1 VSKPGPKG
9 FSMYS
14 VVLSLGRFV
23 LGVGRGSGIITRT
36 IRNQVVKNE
45 KEVSMGVASQAAKT
59 IKAGYHS
66 VADKV
71 KGLFGA
77 KSSKSK
83 INGGFKNV
91 GDIFINSDNFKK
103 AAEVIKE
110 MKSKIT
116 VGHVVDGASIIFLLS
131 QLKSSSDGAKIA
143 TAVEAKEI
151 LGSDVLADTAYV
163 SMMLTTKDP
172 IKLMHAAEHFANII
186 GMSVQQVYVLIQLI
200 NTVSEMKDELN
211 IGLLDDIVNIK
222 YGNVLQ

>member
-1 VSKPGPKG
+1 
-9 FSMYS
+9 MYS
-14 VVLSLGRFV
+14 VLLSLGRTV
-23 LGVGRGSGIITRT
+23 LGVGRSSGIIHYITRSKVG
-36 IRNQVVKNE
+36 QGE
-45 KEVSMGVASQAAKT
+45 KEVSMSAATEAVKT
-59 IKAGYHS
+59 LKAGYHS
-66 VADKV
+66 VADKI

-83 INGGFKNV
+83 ISGGFKKV
-91 GDIFINSDNFKK
+91 GDVFINSDNFKK

-110 MKSKIT
+110 MKNKIT
-116 VGHVVDGASIIFLLS
+116 VGHVIDGASIIFLLS
-131 QLKSSSDGAKIA
+131 QLKASSDGAKIA

-172 IKLMHAAEHFANII
+172 IKLMHAVEHFANIL